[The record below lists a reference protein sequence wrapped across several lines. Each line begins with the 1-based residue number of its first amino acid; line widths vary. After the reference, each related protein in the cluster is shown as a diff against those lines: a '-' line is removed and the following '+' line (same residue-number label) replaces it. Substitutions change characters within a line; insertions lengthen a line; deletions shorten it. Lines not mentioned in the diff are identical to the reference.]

1 MSGLPW
7 NPTLVILDKIL
18 APLFYNILNLN
29 LNTTRNSLQFAIAS
43 HWHYAKKN
51 EMQFSFL
58 LSWVSHNYRIYSLRN
73 FSTTGSLN
81 WIKKWKNGRL
91 PPVFF
96 KERFLLDFSTSKSK
110 SRFSNLLFFYSTDFL
125 YNYWKKFQDN
135 IFLWN

>member
-1 MSGLPW
+1 M
-7 NPTLVILDKIL
+7 ILDKIL

-96 KERFLLDFSTSKSK
+96 KERFLLDFSSSKSK
-110 SRFSNLLFFYSTDFL
+110 NRLLNFLFFYSNRLFVQLLKIFSRYQFL
-125 YNYWKKFQDN
+125 MKLKQNSFDS
-135 IFLWN
+135 